1 MQLSEKKTDEEQM
14 GNNMTLYLKYWRP
27 FGELLTDMER
37 TGIKIDINLLRN
49 AELTALKEQK
59 EYQDHFLNWV
69 WSTLSSRNARRRFQ
83 DAKALNEQRLQPW

>member
-69 WSTLSSRNARRRFQ
+69 WSTQ
-83 DAKALNEQRLQPW
+83 EDAKDFNPGSI